1 MLNVE
6 LIENKEELAVVLE
19 RVIGHCYHGIPEYQ
33 IEEAFEEVIENKLH
47 SRQLR
52 YGKEVNYGR

>member
-6 LIENKEELAVVLE
+6 FIENKEELAVVLE

-33 IEEAFEEVIENKLH
+33 IEEAFEEVIEDKLH
-47 SRQLR
+47 SR
-52 YGKEVNYGR
+52 YGKEFNYGR